1 MQATAS
7 SSRVVLAR
15 DSSTAHLP
23 TTTNLPL
30 TIQLQI
36 EPQEAPLIAHF
47 LPPDLPHVEDLP
59 LQGIDVT
66 PGALAFDFSH
76 DRIAEAFSKLQDDIQ
91 LWSAD
96 LAEDPVAL
104 GRTDVPS
111 EVLPQQQEDADEGVA
126 LHAAE
131 AAAPQ
136 SAASEQGSFETSSC
150 GDAGGW
156 TLFIVFSAC
165 VQTPLMTQCLQ
176 A

>member
-1 MQATAS
+1 MQVTAS
-7 SSRVVLAR
+7 RSRVVLAR
-15 DSSTAHLP
+15 NGSTANLP

-30 TIQLQI
+30 TIQLQS
-36 EPQEAPLIAHF
+36 EPQEVPLIAHF
-47 LPPDLPHVEDLP
+47 LPPDLTHVEDLP

-96 LAEDPVAL
+96 LAEDSDTVRPK
-104 GRTDVPS
+104 DVPP
-111 EVLPQQQEDADEGVA
+111 EVLQQQQEDASEGAA

-136 SAASEQGSFETSSC
+136 SAASEQGSFETSSS
-150 GDAGGW
+150 GDAGG
-156 TLFIVFSAC
+156 
-165 VQTPLMTQCLQ
+165 
-176 A
+176 

>member
-1 MQATAS
+1 MYDIHTTWGLGFCPVQATAPS
-7 SSRVVLAR
+7 GRVVLAR
-15 DSSTAHLP
+15 DASTAHLP

-30 TIQLQI
+30 TIQLQP

-76 DRIAEAFSKLQDDIQ
+76 DCIAEAFNKLQDDIQ

-96 LAEDPVAL
+96 LADVPLAV
-104 GRTDVPS
+104 GTTDVPP
-111 EVLPQQQEDADEGVA
+111 EVSQQQQEDADKEAA

-136 SAASEQGSFETSSC
+136 SAASEQGSVDTSSS
-150 GDAGGW
+150 GDAGG
-156 TLFIVFSAC
+156 
-165 VQTPLMTQCLQ
+165 
-176 A
+176 